1 METHIVLSSL
11 RRAVQ
16 SAEAYGWDMDSLT
29 LWVHGPP
36 SDDVGFL
43 EVGGVVVEI
52 RRWPTYKR
60 TALLGE
66 PFGMDGWN
74 DIPVETR

>member
-16 SAEAYGWDMDSLT
+16 SAESYGWDMDSLT

-36 SDDVGFL
+36 SNDVGFL
-43 EVGGVVVEI
+43 EVAGVVVEI
-52 RRWPTYKR
+52 RQWPMHR
-60 TALLGE
+60 QSAALGE

>member
-16 SAEAYGWDMDSLT
+16 AAEAYGWDMDSLT

-36 SDDVGFL
+36 SDDVGFR
-43 EVGGVVVEI
+43 EVDGVVVEI
-52 RRWPTYKR
+52 RTWPIYKR

-66 PFGMDGWN
+66 PFGMDGWS